1 MSLVKKNGGLAQS
14 SFTRLGTKLVGK
26 PTTVEQRLKEF
37 QARQQD
43 ISTLPNRLV
52 LSLDCSGSMLEL
64 ATSTQSKFDLLK
76 EAVCEFSRQAELGSS
91 TAIAVTTIPYEYE
104 TEKDFTTDP
113 YQIETY
119 VMGLDVKGSTPMK
132 RALLEILNR
141 LSCTRVVLV
150 SDGEPTDW
158 HEVVYQTD
166 TQEEKKRAIKE
177 TLGGY
182 IKLSI
187 PIDCIHIGKDTKGE
201 DLLKLVAEVTGGI
214 YVKFK
219 DVERLMTGLSYLTPA
234 KRLLL
239 TSGQLNTALLGADE
253 VKL

>member
-1 MSLVKKNGGLAQS
+1 MSLVRKDGGLAQP

-26 PTTVEQRLKEF
+26 PSTVEQRLKEF

-52 LSLDCSGSMLEL
+52 LSLDCSGSMAEL
-64 ATSTQSKFDLLK
+64 ATDSRTKFELLK

-91 TAIAVTTIPYEYE
+91 TAIAVTTIPYE

-113 YQIETY
+113 YQIETH

-132 RALLEILNR
+132 GALLKILNSF
-141 LSCTRVVLV
+141 SCTRVVLV

-158 HEVVYQTD
+158 HDAVYQAD
-166 TQEEKKRAIKE
+166 TQEKKRWVIKE

-182 IKLSI
+182 ISFSV
-187 PIDCIHIGKDTKGE
+187 PIDCVHIGKDTRGE
-201 DLLKLVAEVTGGI
+201 DLLKLIAEVTGGI

-219 DVERLMTGLSYLTPA
+219 DVARLMTGLSYLTPA